1 MEKIQGVDFLH
12 CDFQKESAKEKILE
26 SLKNKADVLVSDMAA
41 NTTGNKD
48 LDCIRT
54 NALCS
59 EVIEFSRFVL
69 KENGVVIAKLFNGV
83 DFTDVKKLAENKFK
97 KVNFFK
103 PESSKDYSKETYI
116 HCKGIKTL

>member
-1 MEKIQGVDFLH
+1 MKKIEGVDFLH
-12 CDFQKESAKEKILE
+12 CDFLEESSKDTILK

-41 NTTGNKD
+41 DTTGNKD

-54 NALCS
+54 NALCA
-59 EVIEFSRFVL
+59 EVIEFSRFVV
-69 KENGVVIAKLFNGV
+69 KHNGVVISKLFNGL
-83 DFTDVKKLAENKFK
+83 DFINVKKLAQKKFK